1 MARININVG
10 TNANDGTGDDLRTAM
25 QKINTNFAEL
35 YGADDAVNTVVSD
48 TAPKLGGNLD
58 VNGWDITS
66 SRSNENIRISPNG
79 TGDLVVTSDI
89 VPSGDNTQELGSN
102 SKRWK
107 EVHIGPGSLSFWD
120 IVLNTRTQIEKAQAD
135 LLKAIDDTGFS
146 GTTAAETKAIID
158 TGFDA
163 PVANRLKQADDAGFI
178 VLTDGSTNT
187 IGITNSKS
195 NADVA
200 IIPNGTGTVII
211 DELKIDST
219 ELTPAN
225 SNTSIVLTPT
235 GTGYVKFN
243 SGFGFNTGQG
253 GTQSQSSSKSTTVTL
268 DKITGEITT
277 DAAALAANTS
287 VSFTLS
293 NSLIASTDHIIVT
306 HISGGTLGAYN
317 ITAIASTGSAT
328 ITIRNMTSGPLS
340 EALVLKYTVIKSVTA

>member
-58 VNGWDITS
+58 INGWDITS

-89 VPSGDNTQELGSN
+89 VPSGDNTQELGSS

-135 LLKAIDDTGFS
+135 LLKAIDNTGFTGS
-146 GTTAAETKAIID
+146 TASATKAIID

>member
-35 YGADDAVNTVVSD
+35 YGT
-48 TAPKLGGNLD
+48 TAEANDLVEDGSPQLGGNLD
-58 VNGWDITS
+58 VNGWNITS
-66 SRSNENIRISPNG
+66 SRSNENIKIVPNG

-107 EVHIGPGSLSFWD
+107 EIHIGPGSLSFWD

-135 LLKAIDDTGFS
+135 LLKAIDNTGFS
-146 GTTAAETKAIID
+146 GSTASSTKAIID
-158 TGFDA
+158 TGFN
-163 PVANRLKQADDAGFI
+163 ANTAGRLKQADDAGFI
-178 VLTDGSTNT
+178 VITDGSTNAL
-187 IGITNSKS
+187 GITNART
-195 NADVA
+195 NGDVA
-200 IIPNGTGTVII
+200 IVPNGTGTIII

-219 ELTPAN
+219 ELTPTTTN
-225 SNTSIVLTPT
+225 SSIVLTPT

-268 DKITGEITT
+268 DKITGQITT
-277 DAAALAANTS
+277 NAAALAANTS

-340 EALVLKYTVIKSVTA
+340 EALVLKYSIIKSVTA